1 MGWEDCDRPLQGLG
15 VRSIVLQ
22 SEFLISGHGEVGC
35 MGEQGGVVSTLQL
48 PGLPQTCMDSGGGSF
63 LLLGRAVSCLRS
75 GISTLFHDL
84 LLCLPQF
91 TL

>member
-1 MGWEDCDRPLQGLG
+1 
-15 VRSIVLQ
+15 
-22 SEFLISGHGEVGC
+22 
-35 MGEQGGVVSTLQL
+35 MGEKGGVVSTLQL
-48 PGLPQTCMDSGGGSF
+48 PGLPQTSMDSGGGSF
-63 LLLGRAVSCLRS
+63 LLLGKLRLRAVSCLRS